1 MKTLFILLL
10 GAACAA
16 CGDQTATQYV
26 GTTMNDANPETSA
39 RFTLTLYSRSDT
51 SFAGILELGPPETG
65 TGSAYA
71 WYHGPELKIISV
83 AAAGSD
89 TMLWTS
95 KLSDEELGGQYEI
108 TGGKRVGQHGTWR
121 ARLTKGLPATPATLR
136 SPRTLAPPPV
146 SALGLLLLAII
157 SAAWLALWIRR
168 TPEPVIGDAGI
179 AVAAPEG
186 VREYA
191 GISGWLALFVAGQ
204 VIGAV
209 PLLMRLRELRTDY
222 DGGMGVGAA
231 VRGMQSMVVL
241 EVAMQLVAPVIM
253 FVGVVLIV
261 RRDRYAPRYWSGYF
275 ALSAVYLAVDLT
287 FTAFTES
294 ELKRLL
300 GAGYDASAARG
311 DAVART
317 MIRQII
323 VSLLWALY
331 WVRSRRVRATF
342 GAAALDRT
350 AFAVRGSAMAL
361 TAARAPRRRW
371 RTVLRAAGAI
381 VAGVVVIAGVGLWEM
396 RVSAYS
402 VPAGND
408 IRKTVAGRWTWTTDK
423 KGCANAHIIAFSD
436 DGKIMTIVQPSS
448 DIGGG
453 DASTTTY
460 DITLVTQSTIRGA
473 IRGETRLTDDG
484 KPVVW
489 DLVLVGPDTYRWR
502 RTDWSSAW
510 SYTPSIVRCPGNGV
524 AESPAR

>member
-1 MKTLFILLL
+1 
-10 GAACAA
+10 
-16 CGDQTATQYV
+16 
-26 GTTMNDANPETSA
+26 MNDANPETSA

-71 WYHGPELKIISV
+71 WYQGPELKIISV

-95 KLSDEELGGQYEI
+95 KLSDEELGGRYEI
-108 TGGKRVGQHGTWR
+108 TGGKRAGQHGTWR
-121 ARLTKGLPATPATLR
+121 ASLTKGLPATPATLR
-136 SPRTLAPPPV
+136 SPHTLAFPPV
-146 SALGLLLLAII
+146 SALGPLLLAIF
-157 SAAWLALWIRR
+157 SAAWLARWIRR
-168 TPEPVIGDAGI
+168 TPEPVVGDAG
-179 AVAAPEG
+179 VVVPAPEG
-186 VREYA
+186 IREYA
-191 GISGWLALFVAGQ
+191 GISGWLALFVAAQ
-204 VIGAV
+204 IIGLV
-209 PLLMRLRELRTDY
+209 PLLMRVREIRTEY

-231 VRGMQSMVVL
+231 VRGVQSMMVL
-241 EVAMQLVAPVIM
+241 ETTLQLVTPVIVL
-253 FVGVVLIV
+253 VGIVLIV
-261 RRDRYAPRYWSGYF
+261 RRDRYAPRYWFGYF
-275 ALSAVYLAVDLT
+275 VVNAVYMAVDLT
-287 FTAFTES
+287 FTAFFHL

-300 GAGYDASAARG
+300 GAAYDESAARG
-311 DAVART
+311 GVITQR
-317 MIRQII
+317 MILQLIGS
-323 VSLLWALY
+323 VLWALY

-361 TAARAPRRRW
+361 AASRAPRRWW
-371 RTVLRAAGAI
+371 RTLLRAAGAI
-381 VAGVVVIAGVGLWEM
+381 VAGVVVLAGIGLWEM
-396 RVSAYS
+396 RTTAYS
-402 VPAGND
+402 VPAGSD

-436 DGKIMTIVQPSS
+436 DGKVMTIVQPSS

-453 DASTTTY
+453 DTSTTTY
-460 DITLVTQSTIRGA
+460 DITMVSQSAIRGA

-502 RTDWSSAW
+502 RTDWFSAW
-510 SYTPSIVRCPGNGV
+510 GYTPSIVRCPGNGV